1 MPDKTQRGTLTK
13 HQGRLEP
20 AWKWIWD
27 PGAHDKFIIRIT
39 QTEKIA
45 EQSRGVEAQDTH
57 RALTLFPQSTLI
69 PATPTLEKGAL
80 TDTEH
85 GSNTRAHILTH
96 PLNERHGLVRVNSP
110 QLVKKNLKGVR
121 YQNLSF
127 QT

>member
-1 MPDKTQRGTLTK
+1 MLMTSSLPESPRENS
-13 HQGRLEP
+13 R
-20 AWKWIWD
+20 
-27 PGAHDKFIIRIT
+27 
-39 QTEKIA
+39 A
-45 EQSRGVEAQDTH
+45 ESGGGVEAQDTH
-57 RALTLFPQSTLI
+57 QALTLFPQSTLI

-110 QLVKKNLKGVR
+110 KLVKKNLKGVR